1 MTNFYHNY
9 LRTGNIKWAEHFWG
23 HLSKKESEKIIR
35 RVVMIRM
42 CVTEGSF
49 AGGLM
54 MILKVEIM
62 QKTA

>member
-1 MTNFYHNY
+1 M
-9 LRTGNIKWAEHFWG
+9 AEKFLG

-35 RVVMIRM
+35 RVVMIRV

-49 AGGLM
+49 AVGLM
-54 MILKVEIM
+54 MNLKVEIM